1 MWFHAFQWDLAHIRE
16 AAFVN
21 KVGVS
26 SCLTCCGVKRS
37 RCGQQYSS
45 SQKCTVYTGDKA
57 ITNQWPASFWTRKNV
72 HNSAK
77 CKKAYTAL
85 QSQHNRKQ
93 WGIMCSAA
101 WQWLIRNCLVWVS
114 VAGQTEEGC
123 VIPLKS
129 FSFLLWGHTN
139 SYVLLS
145 EQAQYKWMLH
155 NTWHSKQLCLTTIQ
169 FMYIL
174 INFKMVEICPFHNF
188 TWLPKNIHL
197 IAE

>member
-45 SQKCTVYTGDKA
+45 QKCTVYTGDKA
-57 ITNQWPASFWTRKNV
+57 ITNQWPASFWTRTNV

-85 QSQHNRKQ
+85 QSQHNKKQ
-93 WGIMCSAA
+93 WGIIGSAA

-139 SYVLLS
+139 SYGLLS
-145 EQAQYKWMLH
+145 EQAQYKWMPH
-155 NTWHSKQLCLTTIQ
+155 NMT
-169 FMYIL
+169 
-174 INFKMVEICPFHNF
+174 
-188 TWLPKNIHL
+188 
-197 IAE
+197 